1 MSGIPSYRTAQN
13 WRSTPGACGARVD
26 RRGFVDG
33 AVNSVQPMRATS
45 ADQIGT
51 SPIERARRLADLIV
65 AHRLEGDELRR
76 LPETLVT
83 ALVDAGLS
91 PDEIEW

>member
-1 MSGIPSYRTAQN
+1 
-13 WRSTPGACGARVD
+13 
-26 RRGFVDG
+26 
-33 AVNSVQPMRATS
+33 MRATS